1 DILASSV
8 AETMI
13 LKEALPLITEI
24 TIDCAPEMN
33 LTVANRFR
41 DVTAININSLY
52 SLEEEVDYKDTNVNY
67 ETQVRMVPFLSRF
80 PQLERVTFGGKD
92 ESGVK
97 IEHYW
102 PLDGHFYESE
112 ESFPDEGC
120 KERAL
125 ALIDSL
131 TIGFKSGGLPR
142 NLQLFGLVCPAYSFD
157 CCLGRSEI
165 EEILKERPGGEEILA
180 RKGRFIELLGRGR
193 RYAIKPDD
201 ESKVLYV
208 VKYEQQHLQEL
219 ARVANTTGVDLL
231 KLPCEEVSDTIL
243 KSFVDSRGIVPT
255 PEQCHLSAL
264 SVESL
269 INELKLPVV
278 VAKLQNQ
285 PPSQQFEEHYAFVV
299 KQIQLENSEFEDI
312 TVDCLVMLREVMT
325 VPPSPDDQASTA
337 ILVKSLVTLLDRG
350 SDYVEQAAGVLQV
363 VLAGSQT
370 NINTAVEQGLIKKC
384 VQKIPS
390 SNMVLKK
397 SSLALLATV
406 LTQNQPDHVK
416 ALADDES
423 VQKLVQ
429 ALDSSN
435 SHEII
440 SNAAMILNS
449 IASADKADE
458 LASSIRVNK
467 SAIMSKIRSVMLLD
481 KCKAQS
487 IPDLFTLLKRLC
499 EDSLAKSSILI
510 TYEVLPQLVRFLEPT
525 NNCAM
530 VCQSVIDMIGMVLQ
544 GSYSQ
549 KLLELEVIPPLIRHM
564 NSGEMTIST
573 SSLSILKC
581 LCVKKGDYLQGV
593 IDAGAM
599 HTLMKV
605 LFKTSTHH
613 ASQSLRLKAAC
624 DLLCALLDGMALADP
639 LATNVCTSLLPKLL
653 ANDDESI
660 RNTACKCL
668 RTILQGLSSGDV
680 TKVVK
685 SEILRPCL
693 KMTKKGNED
702 AAESLHLFVRTKTDV
717 CIELLSTKQ
726 AISSLVACITS
737 KSSRKA
743 TRFACLT
750 LGRVMDGREKVISIA
765 IDALI
770 VKAVLPNTQGRR
782 EWEIRRMAAFENRRW
797 KRRTNTSPE
806 HVLDRKKPRRIQL
819 KRSIQQKLN
828 ELAGEEAAAVQVN
841 ARIGETEAKIA
852 WLEYHRETEASKSL
866 AQGLTAFK
874 DHSSALQKHLSSFE
888 EKLATIPSMSAV
900 SVKEK
905 AVIETASAGKRKKD
919 AESLKAGFRL
929 LDERPG
935 GKKRKRP

>member
-1 DILASSV
+1 MEADDRTGRTGEGVVALPAEVWARVLNYCSFSDILASSV

-449 IASADKADE
+449 IASVDKADE
-458 LASSIRVNK
+458 LASSIRMNK

-564 NSGEMTIST
+564 NS
-573 SSLSILKC
+573 
-581 LCVKKGDYLQGV
+581 GDYLQGV

-717 CIELLSTKQ
+717 CIELLATKQ
-726 AISSLVACITS
+726 AIASLVACITS

-770 VKAVLPNTQGRR
+770 VKAVLPTLKDEENGKFVGWLLSKIAAGSDGQILHLSTVDGCIEALCDVLTSNTEASSWVPFILGQ
-782 EWEIRRMAAFENRRW
+782 
-797 KRRTNTSPE
+797 
-806 HVLDRKKPRRIQL
+806 VLDRKKPRRIQL

-900 SVKEK
+900 SV
-905 AVIETASAGKRKKD
+905 
-919 AESLKAGFRL
+919 
-929 LDERPG
+929 
-935 GKKRKRP
+935 